1 MNTML
6 SVGELLHRER
16 IKKNISLPQAQK
28 GTRLRGRY
36 LKAIE
41 ENDWGIFSSR
51 VYITGAIRSYASFLN
66 IDPEKAIAYFR
77 RDYVK
82 TERITFRKRL
92 PRLQFLPETKKILIV
107 IFSSIFIVFLI
118 YFSYQVYIFISPPE
132 VLITS
137 PSKRIFRNVDR
148 ITIIGQTEKEATIT
162 IFEKEVFPDQSG
174 IFRYEFP
181 LIKGTNKIT
190 IDVEGANGKHTE
202 VNESFILE

>member
-1 MNTML
+1 M
-6 SVGELLHRER
+6 
-16 IKKNISLPQAQK
+16 
-28 GTRLRGRY
+28 
-36 LKAIE
+36 
-41 ENDWGIFSSR
+41 
-51 VYITGAIRSYASFLN
+51 
-66 IDPEKAIAYFR
+66 
-77 RDYVK
+77 
-82 TERITFRKRL
+82 
-92 PRLQFLPETKKILIV
+92 
-107 IFSSIFIVFLI
+107 I